1 MTISQRNFL
10 MKEQLGNKVLSNTKI
25 YMGYQIFEV
34 ILIIGVAIFQ
44 VTSLT
49 KLLKGSSIIWF
60 HKLIHNIYF
69 IRKILKDFLKWWSMM
84 IQRHVRCQ
92 WLFKLRIFSMIL
104 INSILYFMTIMSNK
118 TLNWPCSSVS

>member
-10 MKEQLGNKVLSNTKI
+10 MKEQLGKKILSNTKL

-49 KLLKGSSIIWF
+49 KLLKG
-60 HKLIHNIYF
+60 
-69 IRKILKDFLKWWSMM
+69 
-84 IQRHVRCQ
+84 
-92 WLFKLRIFSMIL
+92 
-104 INSILYFMTIMSNK
+104 NSI
-118 TLNWPCSSVS
+118 V